1 MLPLL
6 SELLDTPC
14 NDTIRFHPATLWILA
29 KKLEQAW
36 WVSHRYNPYPNTEE
50 KAALARA
57 TLLSSVRVWCELFDF
72 WWHSLSGYSVACCV
86 HVGMHMHYWWCLHA
100 CNTWGMRH
108 AMYCITTVSLP
119 LCLNMSR
126 YVLDKACILY
136 VDDKCYCCLFRRNI
150 FRACIDWCCF
160 SYSEKKK

>member
-6 SELLDTPC
+6 SELLDTPY

-72 WWHSLSGYSVACCV
+72 
-86 HVGMHMHYWWCLHA
+86 
-100 CNTWGMRH
+100 
-108 AMYCITTVSLP
+108 
-119 LCLNMSR
+119 
-126 YVLDKACILY
+126 
-136 VDDKCYCCLFRRNI
+136 
-150 FRACIDWCCF
+150 
-160 SYSEKKK
+160 